1 MDGNLLDHTIES
13 INQLMADLAI
23 GEAEIAPNG
32 GYSSGAIGQ
41 FQSALIA
48 FYRYNDGHDVDP
60 EEIPVMTPD
69 KRPSSTAIRC
79 LSTK

>member
-41 FQSALIA
+41 FQSTLIA
-48 FYRYNDGHDVDP
+48 FYR
-60 EEIPVMTPD
+60 
-69 KRPSSTAIRC
+69 
-79 LSTK
+79 